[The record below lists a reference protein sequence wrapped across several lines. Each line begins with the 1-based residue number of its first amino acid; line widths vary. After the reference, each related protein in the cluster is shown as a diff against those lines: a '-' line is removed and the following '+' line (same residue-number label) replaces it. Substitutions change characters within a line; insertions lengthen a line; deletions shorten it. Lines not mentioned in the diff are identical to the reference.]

1 MSGTRRG
8 AAQTLVAA
16 AALAALLF
24 ACGRK
29 ASPRPPQFVIPRS
42 PEPVQVSAVPDG
54 LKVTWHRPK
63 TYVDGTSLD
72 DLGSFLVLRSCAPEW
87 MVAPIAQL
95 PVTDRERFRKGMT
108 FSLVDHDVGPHA
120 ECVYQ
125 VIATTTDDYSSPPA
139 EGVFPPP
146 PPTPTPEPSP
156 TPTFDENGSLVPATP
171 VAEQATPE
179 PAAPEVGH
187 PTPDVDQ
194 ATPTPQ
200 AP

>member
-1 MSGTRRG
+1 MSGTRR
-8 AAQTLVAA
+8 AAARTLVA
-16 AALAALLF
+16 AALAALAL

-42 PEPVQVSAVPDG
+42 PEPVQVSAVPEG
-54 LKVTWHRPK
+54 LKVTWHRPR

-87 MVAPIAQL
+87 MVTPVAQL

-108 FSLVDHDVGPHA
+108 FSLVDHDVGRDA

-146 PPTPTPEPSP
+146 PPTPTPEPTPTP
-156 TPTFDENGSLVPATP
+156 TPTFDENAPSTPATP
-171 VAEQATPE
+171 GEH
-179 PAAPEVGH
+179 AAPDSEH
-187 PTPDVDQ
+187 

-200 AP
+200 ATP